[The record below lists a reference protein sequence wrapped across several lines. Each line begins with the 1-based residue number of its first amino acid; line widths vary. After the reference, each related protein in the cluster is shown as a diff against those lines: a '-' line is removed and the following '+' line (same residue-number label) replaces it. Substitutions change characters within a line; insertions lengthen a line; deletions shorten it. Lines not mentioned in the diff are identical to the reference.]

1 MAVAALVA
9 EVTKARDAIAEKD
22 EALFRASSERDAI
35 IERANTLQ
43 LMLGADKV
51 IGVFS
56 RAVWGSA
63 LAALCHWRHVV
74 AGLDSEDD
82 RNTELI
88 AHLRT
93 ADELTAETSAR
104 LEAEEAR
111 RKEAER
117 LAFEEGRRRR
127 RAEEARAAA
136 EAEAREARAAAE
148 ARLDEVR
155 AAAEAEVQ
163 RAHAAA
169 EAQKQQTHATVDEQ
183 LQQASAQVASK
194 LERMHEV
201 VCDTF
206 SVALAARREQRALT
220 HLLGT
225 WRLFAATARHRAAR
239 LQAAAEMAAERT
251 QSEANARSAAEAIAA
266 QLRVAQREASEAQL
280 LVLAARQQRAEAL
293 AKAAAEEEQRLESV
307 VLGERRVAR
316 HSQVLE
322 QLGAVFAAAAAQ
334 LCLGAS
340 LRFWAVLAT
349 ARRVAAAQRRL
360 GRCLGATLR
369 FWAVLATARRVRAKM
384 AGSAAAAESELRGR
398 LEAAVREAA
407 AHAGALAEA
416 RAESAHADAAASE
429 RQRALSARASIE
441 RLRTSVEGRGLL
453 CGEIDY
459 LERAFT
465 RSEHARY
472 AGADSFA
479 EREWRLRQQADLQA
493 SLSHWSHLVSRR
505 RHHALSADLDRAR
518 QAAADASAGLVR
530 RAAVA
535 SRARTHWAHAVAY
548 GDARLTAATS
558 FGAWRHV
565 AVAAR
570 REAAAAA
577 EASQREALQQQLSE
591 LTRLAE
597 RLSAELQQSQA
608 TLSARTEE
616 LEAARVT
623 ADARADASECRV
635 AELEHAATQ
644 AALAASKETLELRM
658 RLGAAEQ
665 QAALEAARAR
675 RAEEVS
681 SRLEED
687 VRAAELRAL
696 WNKEQA
702 AQQASLIHEQ
712 LHETIDLLAPS
723 PRRAPTRRAHMDAAD
738 E

>member
-251 QSEANARSAAEAIAA
+251 QNEANARSAAEAIAA

-280 LVLAARQQRAEAL
+280 LVLATRQQRAEAL

-322 QLGAVFAAAAAQ
+322 QLGAVFATAAAQ
-334 LCLGAS
+334 
-340 LRFWAVLAT
+340 
-349 ARRVAAAQRRL
+349 
-360 GRCLGATLR
+360 RCLGATLR

-441 RLRTSVEGRGLL
+441 RLRTSVEARGLL

-505 RHHALSADLDRAR
+505 RHRALSADLDRAR

-616 LEAARVT
+616 LEAARVR